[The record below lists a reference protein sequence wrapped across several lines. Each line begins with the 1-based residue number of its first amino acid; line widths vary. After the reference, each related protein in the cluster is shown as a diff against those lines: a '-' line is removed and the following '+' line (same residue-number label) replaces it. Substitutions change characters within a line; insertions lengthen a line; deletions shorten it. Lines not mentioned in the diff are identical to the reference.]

1 MAKEDIPFELQDV
14 LDPIVKNNKNK
25 VGFSHYLN
33 DDNELIF
40 KSDNFSGKFYFRI
53 KYKSERASQVN
64 GTSRNLYSILYYPH
78 NENTHKEYG
87 AEQTANTIK
96 QLFTEWLSCLDK
108 YENTNTF
115 LDDPIVEAY
124 QKDIF
129 DNTLKFLPEPD
140 DDKPYPLMAQ
150 MNFIDYLGSLENIIT
165 EEISLNTNQ
174 EDKKSLMNS
183 LKLIENIKEN
193 INKLSKGEVKK
204 KFSLSLAYI
213 AKVSLK
219 FFTQITAE
227 IVKELA
233 VKGIT
238 GG

>member
-1 MAKEDIPFELQDV
+1 MAKEDIPFELIDIF
-14 LDPIVKNNKNK
+14 DPIVKDNKNK
-25 VGFSHYLN
+25 VSFSHYF
-33 DDNELIF
+33 NEENEIVFDSQNF
-40 KSDNFSGKFYFRI
+40 KNKFYF
-53 KYKSERASQVN
+53 KVNYKSVTKSQLN
-64 GTSRNLYSILYYPH
+64 QGRNLYTITYYPSD
-78 NENTHKEYG
+78 ENTLKEYKSD
-87 AEQTANTIK
+87 QTSIAIK
-96 QLFTEWLSCLDK
+96 QLFTSWISCLDK
-108 YENTNTF
+108 YENSNTF

-129 DNTLKFLPEPD
+129 DNTLKFLPEQD

-150 MNFIDYLGSLENIIT
+150 MNFIDYLGSLGNIIT

-227 IVKELA
+227 ILKELA
-233 VKGIT
+233 VKGIS